1 MGKMNKNY
9 GLFGVALQTE
19 KGTAASAPTVS
30 FHASG
35 DSNGLSAERTLE
47 SINLTKGSPTTAG
60 SYIKEIAPKFEVT
73 TLGFPSTLALLAY
86 AALGSITSTGADP
99 TYTHTIKAGEALPY
113 VTVFEQKGASDA
125 AIVTMQDAKV
135 DSLKMSAE
143 GVQPIAF
150 DVAINGCQ
158 MNWTDETSWTGPAF
172 NVGQGWF
179 VLADANVLF
188 SLSTGEPVAVPVDVT
203 LSKLEMEIANSVEG
217 KSPLGSAAPNAQ
229 EEGGTVVTVSIE
241 GTTSSTAMYR
251 EVMTGSKTGT
261 SLASKVVTGALQM
274 SFKHST
280 NDDYSFTLKLPA
292 IPWNCDAMGVSTEG
306 GPFDLKLSTDG
317 ALDLGE
323 GAIQIIIVDG
333 TASYVNDNASEDTPV
348 DPDVT
353 EGDGGEG
360 SGTSSGGSTSEATGS
375 GDDAGSGSGTSSDG
389 SDSASDDA
397 SGTTV

>member
-9 GLFGVALQTE
+9 GLFGVALQSE
-19 KGTAASAPTVS
+19 KGTAAIAPKVS

-47 SINLTKGSPTTAG
+47 SVNLTKGSPTTAG
-60 SYIKEIAPKFEVT
+60 SYIKEIAPKFEAT
-73 TLGFPSTLALLAY
+73 TLGFPSPLALLAY
-86 AALGSITSTGADP
+86 AALGSISSSGASP
-99 TYTHTIKAGEALPY
+99 YTHTIKAGEALPY

-150 DVAINGCQ
+150 DFTINGCQ
-158 MNWTDETSWTGPAF
+158 MNWTDDTTWAGPAF
-172 NVGQGWF
+172 NVNEGWF

-203 LSKLEMEIANSVEG
+203 LSKLEMEISNSVEG

-241 GTTSSTAMYR
+241 GTTSSTEMYR

-261 SLASKVVTGALQM
+261 ALASKVVTGSLQM

-280 NDDYSFTLKLPA
+280 NEEYSFTLKIPA
-292 IPWNCDAMGVSTEG
+292 IPWNCDAMGVSTDG

-323 GAIQIIIVDG
+323 GAIEIIIVDG
-333 TASYVNDNASEDTPV
+333 DEAYIDATTEDSSEVTPDDSGTEDTA
-348 DPDVT
+348 
-353 EGDGGEG
+353 
-360 SGTSSGGSTSEATGS
+360 SGGSSSDTGADSEGASEETSSADETTGS
-375 GDDAGSGSGTSSDG
+375 N
-389 SDSASDDA
+389 
-397 SGTTV
+397 